1 MTHETYVFLERFGKP
16 GGGKGIL
23 ISDGFCPT
31 LTGSILYVMTEV
43 EDEFIPGVFY
53 MECYEQHLLDG
64 RVKGSLEVSPTLPA
78 KSGQDGTFMLVREKA
93 EFYEN
98 HPNDSRVNGPYE
110 ICPTLSGR
118 MGTGG
123 GNTPLVRDKEEE
135 METKGEYIVRR
146 LMPVEC
152 ERLQGFPDGY
162 TDIPWPNAD
171 HVPDSHRYKALGN
184 SMAVP
189 VMRWI
194 GERIEWALSHPI
206 TEDRSDDIPWQ
217 PELF

>member
-1 MTHETYVFLERFGKP
+1 
-16 GGGKGIL
+16 
-23 ISDGFCPT
+23 
-31 LTGSILYVMTEV
+31 
-43 EDEFIPGVFY
+43 
-53 MECYEQHLLDG
+53 MEWYEQHMQDSRIRGPLE
-64 RVKGSLEVSPTLPA
+64 KIPSLSS
-78 KSGQDGTFMLVREKA
+78 SGGGQQGMSVLIRDKA

-206 TEDRSDDIPWQ
+206 TEDNSDDIPWQ

>member
-1 MTHETYVFLERFGKP
+1 MKRICIPIDMRNVTRIKSAGGSGCGIGK
-16 GGGKGIL
+16 
-23 ISDGFCPT
+23 DGDAEYT
-31 LTGSILYVMTEV
+31 LTTLKSFV
-43 EDEFIPGVFY
+43 PGVFY
-53 MECYEQHLLDG
+53 MEC
-64 RVKGSLEVSPTLPA
+64 
-78 KSGQDGTFMLVREKA
+78 
-93 EFYEN
+93 YEN
-98 HPNDSRVNGPYE
+98 HPNDSRVNGPYQ
-110 ICPTLSGR
+110 ICPTLSKR

-162 TDIPWPNAD
+162 TDIPWPNAE
-171 HVPDSHRYKALGN
+171 HAPDSHRYKALGN

-194 GERIEWALSHPI
+194 GERIEWSLFHPI
-206 TEDRSDDIPWQ
+206 KDDKSNKTPWQ

>member
-1 MTHETYVFLERFGKP
+1 MKNICVPIDMRRLTRDKSMSNAWGGYGKEGDP
-16 GGGKGIL
+16 IY
-23 ISDGFCPT
+23 T
-31 LTGSILYVMTEV
+31 LTTIK
-43 EDEFIPGVFY
+43 DFIPGVLY
-53 MECYEQHLLDG
+53 M
-64 RVKGSLEVSPTLPA
+64 
-78 KSGQDGTFMLVREKA
+78 

-123 GNTPLVRDKEEE
+123 GNTPLVREEQ

-146 LMPVEC
+146 ITPTEC

-162 TDIPWPNAD
+162 TDIPWPNSEHA
-171 HVPDSHRYKALGN
+171 PDSHRYKALGN
-184 SMAVP
+184 SFCVP
-189 VMRWI
+189 VVRWI
-194 GERIEWALSHPI
+194 GERIEYAFSHPI
-206 TEDRSDDIPWQ
+206 TEDKSDKIPWQ

>member
-1 MTHETYVFLERFGKP
+1 MKRICIPIDMRNVTRIKSAGESSGCGIGK
-16 GGGKGIL
+16 
-23 ISDGFCPT
+23 DGDAEYT
-31 LTGSILYVMTEV
+31 LTTLKSFV
-43 EDEFIPGVFY
+43 PGVFY
-53 MECYEQHLLDG
+53 MECYEQHMQDSRIRGPLE
-64 RVKGSLEVSPTLPA
+64 KIPSLSS
-78 KSGQDGTFMLVREKA
+78 SGGGQQGMSVLIRDKA
-93 EFYEN
+93 ECYEN
-98 HPNDSRVNGPYE
+98 HPNDSRINGPYD
-110 ICPTLSGR
+110 ICPTLSKR

-162 TDIPWPNAD
+162 TDIPWPNAE
-171 HVPDSHRYKALGN
+171 HAPDSHRYKALGN

-194 GERIEWALSHPI
+194 GERIEWSLSHPI
-206 TEDRSDDIPWQ
+206 KEDKSDKIPWQ

>member
-1 MTHETYVFLERFGKP
+1 MKRICIPIDMRAATRIKSA
-16 GGGKGIL
+16 GGGNNCGIGE
-23 ISDGFCPT
+23 DGDAQYT
-31 LTGSILYVMTEV
+31 LTTLKSFV
-43 EDEFIPGVFY
+43 PGVFY
-53 MECYEQHLLDG
+53 MECYEQHMQDSRIRGPL
-64 RVKGSLEVSPTLPA
+64 KKIPSLSS
-78 KSGQDGTFMLVREKA
+78 SGGGQQGMSVLIRDKA

-98 HPNDSRVNGPYE
+98 HGTDSRVKGPYE
-110 ICPTLSGR
+110 VCPTLTGR

-135 METKGEYIVRR
+135 MEIKGEYIVRR

-162 TDIPWPNAD
+162 TDIPWPNAE
-171 HVPDSHRYKALGN
+171 HAPDSHRYKALGN

-194 GERIEWALSHPI
+194 GERIEWSLSHPI
-206 TEDRSDDIPWQ
+206 TEDKSDKIPWQ

>member
-1 MTHETYVFLERFGKP
+1 MKRICIPIDLRNATRIKSAAGGDNCGIGK
-16 GGGKGIL
+16 
-23 ISDGFCPT
+23 DGDAEYT
-31 LTGSILYVMTEV
+31 LTTSKSFV
-43 EDEFIPGVFY
+43 PGVFY
-53 MECYEQHLLDG
+53 MECYEHHLLDG
-64 RVKGSLEVSPTLPA
+64 RVKGPLKTIPTLT
-78 KSGQDGTFMLVREKA
+78 S
-93 EFYEN
+93 
-98 HPNDSRVNGPYE
+98 S
-110 ICPTLSGR
+110 
-118 MGTGG
+118 GG
-123 GNTPLVRDKEEE
+123 GQEGMSVLIKDKEEE

>member
-1 MTHETYVFLERFGKP
+1 MKRICIPIDMRAATIIKSAEGNNC
-16 GGGKGIL
+16 GIGE
-23 ISDGFCPT
+23 DGDAEYT
-31 LTGSILYVMTEV
+31 LTTLKSFV
-43 EDEFIPGVFY
+43 PGVFY
-53 MECYEQHLLDG
+53 MECYEHHLQDG
-64 RVKGSLEVSPTLPA
+64 RVKGPLEVSPTLPA
-78 KSGQDGTFMLVREKA
+78 KSGQDGTFMLVKEKV

-98 HPNDSRVNGPYE
+98 HPNDSRVNGPYQ
-110 ICPTLSGR
+110 ICPTLSKR

-162 TDIPWPNAD
+162 TDIPWPNAE
-171 HVPDSHRYKALGN
+171 HAPDSHRYKALGN

-194 GERIEWALSHPI
+194 GERIEWSLSHPI
-206 TEDRSDDIPWQ
+206 TDDRSDKIPWQ

>member
-1 MTHETYVFLERFGKP
+1 MQLESSRR
-16 GGGKGIL
+16 GGGNNCGIGE
-23 ISDGFCPT
+23 DGDAQYT
-31 LTGSILYVMTEV
+31 LTTSKS
-43 EDEFIPGVFY
+43 FIPGVFY

-64 RVKGSLEVSPTLPA
+64 RVKGPLEVSPTLPA

-206 TEDRSDDIPWQ
+206 TEDNSDDIPWQ